1 MAKLKFLHNQL
12 TLFEI
17 VYIARY
23 LHTLMNQKPY
33 FVHILSYIT
42 MVCYTTSNTCLHVW
56 FVLDGTFSFREVNT
70 HIKHIKHDVYMFMS
84 SIYSTCTN
92 IKTFNNN
99 LFLIYLLYITDCI
112 RIRMNILST
121 LNWGLDKIQVIV
133 VGNKQWNK
141 NSMNK
146 VQSMCITFSHSSTTF
161 GTLFPVLEDG
171 DHV

>member
-1 MAKLKFLHNQL
+1 M
-12 TLFEI
+12 
-17 VYIARY
+17 
-23 LHTLMNQKPY
+23 M
-33 FVHILSYIT
+33 
-42 MVCYTTSNTCLHVW
+42 CTCLWAVYTVQ
-56 FVLDGTFSFREVNT
+56 VL
-70 HIKHIKHDVYMFMS
+70 
-84 SIYSTCTN
+84 

-133 VGNKQWNK
+133 VANKQRNK

-146 VQSMCITFSHSSTTF
+146 VQSMCITFSHTSTTF

-171 DHV
+171 YHV

>member
-1 MAKLKFLHNQL
+1 M
-12 TLFEI
+12 
-17 VYIARY
+17 
-23 LHTLMNQKPY
+23 M
-33 FVHILSYIT
+33 
-42 MVCYTTSNTCLHVW
+42 CTCLWAVYTVHV
-56 FVLDGTFSFREVNT
+56 L
-70 HIKHIKHDVYMFMS
+70 
-84 SIYSTCTN
+84 

-99 LFLIYLLYITDCI
+99 LFLIFLLYITDCI

-146 VQSMCITFSHSSTTF
+146 VQSMCITFSHTSTTF

-171 DHV
+171 YHV